1 MAAAVGHPVYVITEP
16 ECRDPART
24 VQCIGLGCFLQHKN
38 GPSVLWVV
46 STAALCFVSRM
57 ERQQVREG
65 EADGNFSPSTVH
77 PSII

>member
-46 STAALCFVSRM
+46 STAALC
-57 ERQQVREG
+57 VREG